1 MNRII
6 KNYEWLIKARRQQND
21 IYVLEEKFANSVKI
35 HFVYTSENIFPI
47 QCPQTELFLP

>member
-1 MNRII
+1 MNDFSTVAM
-6 KNYEWLIKARRQQND
+6 KARRQQND
-21 IYVLEEKFANSVKI
+21 IHHVLEEKSANSVEI